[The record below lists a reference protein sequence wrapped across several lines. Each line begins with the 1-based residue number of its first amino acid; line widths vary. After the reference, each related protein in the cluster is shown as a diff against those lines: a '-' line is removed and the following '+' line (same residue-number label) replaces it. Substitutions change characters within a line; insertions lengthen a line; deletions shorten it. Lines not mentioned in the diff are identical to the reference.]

1 MTGEMGDGD
10 ERRVVEEQQK
20 VEMEGPSMSPATH
33 TSAEMESRRSTDVEV
48 KEEQRTCAGRGG
60 GGMPAPQILD
70 RENDQERLKCI

>member
-48 KEEQRTCAGRGG
+48 KEEQRTCVGHCLSGRGRQRD
-60 GGMPAPQILD
+60 ACSTNS
-70 RENDQERLKCI
+70 RSRK